1 MGWGEWTEG
10 LCLRSIRDDIRALKE
25 ICMIISA
32 PRVIRVRSKEQV
44 SYIRSKDTNMLQ
56 RMPRLALAQVP
67 TKQAI

>member
-1 MGWGEWTEG
+1 MFFGGVVGWGEWTEG

-44 SYIRSKDTNMLQ
+44 YKE
-56 RMPRLALAQVP
+56 
-67 TKQAI
+67 